1 MAATSV
7 GCVRIDKAARADTAV
22 RIDAVASRNDCE
34 RAGALFDEVW
44 GMRGM
49 VPNEV
54 IIATVHAGGYASLA
68 WLDGEVVGASWG
80 FLGSHGDDVT
90 LHSHVT
96 GVRSAVGSRGV
107 GAALK
112 HHQWHWAKEHGL
124 HAITWTFDPLVRRNA
139 YFNLVKLGAVVVEY
153 HEDFYGAINDGLN
166 SGEHTD
172 RLVVQWPVRGHGEP
186 PRGDYAAVGD
196 STIRTPDDIES
207 LRRSDPSSAREWR
220 ARQREDLRKAF
231 VGGGRIAGLSSD
243 GSYSVVRKSA
253 ASRS

>member
-1 MAATSV
+1 MRSSLPMRRAPRETRSRPAVSAVSAMAATSV
-7 GCVRIDKAARADTAV
+7 VLVRIDKAVPVDTTV

-34 RAGALFDEVW
+34 RAGALIDEVW

-80 FLGSHGDDVT
+80 FLGSHGNDLT

-112 HHQWHWAKEHGL
+112 
-124 HAITWTFDPLVRRNA
+124 
-139 YFNLVKLGAVVVEY
+139 
-153 HEDFYGAINDGLN
+153 
-166 SGEHTD
+166 
-172 RLVVQWPVRGHGEP
+172 
-186 PRGDYAAVGD
+186 
-196 STIRTPDDIES
+196 
-207 LRRSDPSSAREWR
+207 
-220 ARQREDLRKAF
+220 
-231 VGGGRIAGLSSD
+231 
-243 GSYSVVRKSA
+243 
-253 ASRS
+253 